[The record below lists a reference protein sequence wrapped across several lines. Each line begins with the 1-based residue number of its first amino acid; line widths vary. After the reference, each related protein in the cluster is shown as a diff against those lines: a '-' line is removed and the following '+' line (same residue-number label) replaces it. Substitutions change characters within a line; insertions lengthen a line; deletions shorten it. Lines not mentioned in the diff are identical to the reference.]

1 MADVDELIRELGEV
15 QDRLIALPDDAFAE
29 RFELLR
35 RQDELR
41 ERAAAHTAGVDNERP
56 TEDLLAELA
65 ALRKRRDSL
74 ESQHIN
80 VMLQASNVDAAGFS
94 GHADAAQM
102 NRRMD
107 DAQGMAQI
115 VSRIGRLKGV
125 LADRGIEIDQ

>member
-1 MADVDELIRELGEV
+1 VTDVDSLIRELGAV

-29 RFELLR
+29 RFELLK

-41 ERAAAHTAGVDNERP
+41 HRAAAHTAGVDNERP

-65 ALRKRRDSL
+65 SLRQRRNEL

-94 GHADAAQM
+94 GHADAAQL
-102 NRRMD
+102 NRRMGF
-107 DAQGMAQI
+107 AQGLPQL
-115 VSRIGRLKGV
+115 VSRIGRIKGI
-125 LADRGIEIDQ
+125 LTDRGVGVD